1 MIVVFKDYCVK
12 VWCIRFL
19 LRFMSY
25 GDILYVSSVVCKDT
39 KKIVPISHRNN
50 YFLNVSAVCV
60 IM

>member
-1 MIVVFKDYCVK
+1 M
-12 VWCIRFL
+12 

-25 GDILYVSSVVCKDT
+25 GDILHVLSVVCKDT